1 MARLLVVG
9 AGQVATGAAHAALAD
24 GVVDGVAG
32 VVDADGIARDRL
44 AAALDSPGY
53 ATVAELGPA
62 REGDRALVILG
73 PAVDSVA
80 PVILR
85 LLSLGYHVVSTGEEL
100 AWPPRHTW
108 NALHT
113 AARTHQR
120 VIIMIGVNAGFVMDR
135 LPLLAAAAARRVRAV
150 TVTRRID
157 SSLRR
162 EAFLAFTGRGLD
174 ADAFRAAVAT
184 RDVGHRGLVPGAKLL
199 AHALGWPNHDVIETI
214 EPVLDGATAS
224 GMRQVVTL
232 RAGGPFH
239 SARAGGDLAAHRPG
253 RHHRRRRR
261 AAVRAGDP
269 WRLPGRSRRRRRDH
283 HRAAAVHRAH
293 PVVLPV
299 DRSPA
304 PLRLSDGTGRMT
316 VEARRRGPY

>member
-1 MARLLVVG
+1 M
-9 AGQVATGAAHAALAD
+9 
-24 GVVDGVAG
+24 
-32 VVDADGIARDRL
+32 VDADGIARHRL

-53 ATVAELGPA
+53 AAVAELAPA

-85 LLSLGYHVVSTGEEL
+85 LLSLGYHVVSTCEEL

-150 TVTRRID
+150 TVSRRID

-162 EAFLAFTGRGLD
+162 EAFLALTGRGSRRRRLSGGG
-174 ADAFRAAVAT
+174 
-184 RDVGHRGLVPGAKLL
+184 GHPGRRPPWPGTGAKLL
-199 AHALGWPNHDVIETI
+199 AHALGWPNHDVTETI
-214 EPVLDGATAS
+214 EPVLDGAS
-224 GMRQVVTL
+224 RQ
-232 RAGGPFH
+232 RDAPGGDAARRGPFH
-239 SARAGGDLAAHRPG
+239 PARAGGDLALH
-253 RHHRRRRR
+253 
-261 AAVRAGDP
+261 
-269 WRLPGRSRRRRRDH
+269 RSRATPSPSTASRR
-283 HRAAAVHRAH
+283 
-293 PVVLPV
+293 
-299 DRSPA
+299 S
-304 PLRLSDGTGRMT
+304 SW
-316 VEARRRGPY
+316 